1 MFQLIC
7 GKKATKNSE
16 CNKNVTFNLQAVP
29 FFGDNMPNF
38 LNLLLRMFEVGKF
51 HGLLISIFL
60 Q

>member
-1 MFQLIC
+1 VV
-7 GKKATKNSE
+7 KKQHKNTE
-16 CNKNVTFNLQAVP
+16 CNKNVTFPLQTVP

-38 LNLLLRMFEVGKF
+38 LNSFLGMFEVGKF